1 MVKQINQNQFNEVKE
16 SNVAVVDFF
25 ATWCGPCKMLGPVL
39 EQLSEE
45 MSDVNFFKVDVD
57 DNGDLA
63 QEFGI
68 TNIPAVGL
76 LKNGELVQMS
86 VGFKPKE
93 EMQKLIEAIR

>member
-76 LKNGELVQMS
+76 LKKGELVQMS

-93 EMQKLIEAIR
+93 EMQKLIEAIK